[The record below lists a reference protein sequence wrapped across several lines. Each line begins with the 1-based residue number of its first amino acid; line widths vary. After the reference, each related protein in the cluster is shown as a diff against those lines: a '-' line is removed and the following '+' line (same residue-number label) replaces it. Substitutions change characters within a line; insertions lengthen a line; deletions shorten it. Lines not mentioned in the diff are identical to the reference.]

1 MTTPNEQPVKTASG
15 IELKVCADIAARQCV
30 GIAKYGMTLEQNPAD
45 LKERVTHAYQESL
58 DLPLYLRWILEELD
72 RINLYRAELE
82 AVARAAVKEC
92 ELIKYP
98 DQQLYHLFDALE
110 SLKAKGWKA

>member
-1 MTTPNEQPVKTASG
+1 MTTPNEQPVKTPSG
-15 IELKVCADIAARQCV
+15 IELKVCADIAARQRV

-82 AVARAAVKEC
+82 AVARAAANC
-92 ELIKYP
+92 EIAE
-98 DQQLYHLFDALE
+98 DAADVSAALE

>member
-1 MTTPNEQPVKTASG
+1 MTTLNEQPVQTASG
-15 IELKVCADIAARQCV
+15 IELKVCADIAARQRV

-58 DLPLYLRWILEELD
+58 DLPIYLRWILEELD

-82 AVARAAVKEC
+82 AVARAAESTWENGLDKT
-92 ELIKYP
+92 LGRK
-98 DQQLYHLFDALE
+98 LE